1 MIVGQFDSNTKPE
14 TLNMRKY
21 INQLKDNEAV
31 SEIYLVTEKQ
41 LRPNKNGIF
50 YIQMTISD
58 RTGSVSVRIWNAT
71 EEQFQTF
78 ATGDYVL
85 IEGMT
90 QKFQGALQI
99 IGRTVTPV
107 AASEVNPDDF
117 KKSVQVDRQKL
128 RNRLI
133 EILRGMTN
141 PSLVNLVDCF
151 LIDDAFME
159 SFCRI
164 PAGIKLHHAYEG
176 GLLEHTTTMLE
187 VAKRILPLY
196 PMLDGDLLMTGVF
209 LHDIGKTV
217 ELAGQSEF
225 SYTDEG
231 QMLGHPVIAL
241 ELLYEKIRES
251 ENLTAE
257 PFDPKIA
264 MLLKHLIISHHGT
277 YNNGSPKLP
286 MTLEAVVLHYLDSL
300 DSKIFEFEKYMF
312 EDPNAGNSW
321 TNYIPVIERKLYKGK
336 I

>member
-1 MIVGQFDSNTKPE
+1 
-14 TLNMRKY
+14 MRKY

-31 SEIYLVTEKQ
+31 DEIYLVTEKQ
-41 LRPNKNGIF
+41 LRPNKNGVF

-58 RTGSVSVRIWNAT
+58 RTGSVGVRIWNAT

-78 ATGDYVL
+78 ATGDYVR

-90 QKFQGALQI
+90 QKFQGALQV
-99 IGRTVTPV
+99 IGKSVVP
-107 AASEVNPDDF
+107 AADYEVNPEDF
-117 KKSVQVDRQKL
+117 KKTVQVDRQKL

-141 PSLVNLVDCF
+141 PSLVNLIDCF

-159 SFCRI
+159 LFCRV

-176 GLLEHTTTMLE
+176 GLLEHTVTMLE
-187 VAKRILPLY
+187 VAKRISPFY
-196 PMLDGDLLMTGVF
+196 PMLDGDLLLAGVF

-217 ELAGQSEF
+217 ELTGQGEF

-241 ELLYEKIRES
+241 GMLCEKIRES
-251 ENLTAE
+251 ENLSAE
-257 PFDPKIA
+257 SFDPKTA

-277 YNNGSPKLP
+277 YNNGSAKLP
-286 MTLEAVVLHYLDSL
+286 MTLEAMALHFLDSL
-300 DSKIFEFEKYMF
+300 DSKVYEYEKYIF
-312 EDPNAGNSW
+312 EDPNAGSSW

-336 I
+336 MNG

>member
-1 MIVGQFDSNTKPE
+1 
-14 TLNMRKY
+14 MRKY

-31 SEIYLVTEKQ
+31 DEIYLVTEKQ
-41 LRPNKNGIF
+41 LRPNKNGVF

-58 RTGSVSVRIWNAT
+58 RTGSVGVRIWNAT

-78 ATGDYVL
+78 ATGDYVR

-90 QKFQGALQI
+90 QKFQGALQV
-99 IGRTVTPV
+99 IGKSVVP
-107 AASEVNPDDF
+107 AADYEVNPEDF
-117 KKSVQVDRQKL
+117 KKTVQVDRQKL

-141 PSLVNLVDCF
+141 PSLVNLIDCF

-159 SFCRI
+159 LFCRV

-176 GLLEHTTTMLE
+176 GLLEHTVTMLE
-187 VAKRILPLY
+187 VAKRISPFY
-196 PMLDGDLLMTGVF
+196 PMLDGDLLLTGVF

-217 ELAGQSEF
+217 ELTGQGEF

-241 ELLYEKIRES
+241 GMLCEKIRES
-251 ENLTAE
+251 ENLSAE
-257 PFDPKIA
+257 SFDPKTA

-277 YNNGSPKLP
+277 YNNGSAKLP
-286 MTLEAVVLHYLDSL
+286 MTLEAMALHFLDSL
-300 DSKIFEFEKYMF
+300 DSKVYEYEKYIF
-312 EDPNAGNSW
+312 EDPNAGSFW

-336 I
+336 MNG